1 MLSGPLPIKVDH
13 RKLARQG
20 QTLKCSL
27 PKQQFVRFSEIL
39 AEDDGDID
47 VELLFSKGKQDRTQ
61 IHGSLSTIIKLV
73 CQNCLKPFSFILEC
87 PIDLEI
93 VANESE
99 VAGVVEGIDVIV
111 ANDSEIKLA
120 EILEDELIMSV
131 PMIPR
136 HPQVRCP
143 DNDYEQQDVKDL
155 FGENLTIHR
164 PFAGLAAAIKQKDT
178 KES

>member
-20 QTLKCSL
+20 QILNCSL
-27 PKQQFVRFSEIL
+27 PKQQFVRFSETL
-39 AEDDGDID
+39 AEVDGDID
-47 VELLFSKGKQDRTQ
+47 VELLFSKGMQDRTQ
-61 IHGSLSTIIKLV
+61 IHGNLSSNIKLV

-99 VAGVVEGIDVIV
+99 IEWVAEGIDVIV
-111 ANDSEIKLA
+111 AEDSEINLA

-143 DNDYEQQDVKDL
+143 DNDYEQKDVKAL
-155 FGENLTIHR
+155 FGRNFTIHR

>member
-1 MLSGPLPIKVDH
+1 MLSGRLPVKIDH

-27 PKQQFVRFSEIL
+27 PKQHFVRFSEIL
-39 AEDDGDID
+39 AEDDGDIK
-47 VELLFSKGKQDRTQ
+47 VELVFSKGKQDRTQ
-61 IHGSLSTIIKLV
+61 IHGSLSSIIKLV

-99 VAGVVEGIDVIV
+99 VAGVGEGIDLIV
-111 ANDSEIKLA
+111 AEDSEIKLA
-120 EILEDELIMSV
+120 EILEDELLMSV

-143 DNDYEQQDVKDL
+143 DNDYEQQNVKTL
-155 FGENLTIHR
+155 FGGNLTIHR
-164 PFAGLAAAIKQKDT
+164 PFAGLAAAIKQKET